1 MFDVT
6 DNTVEECLSSAELP
20 VLMYVWAPWCGP
32 CKMVGSALERLAVK
46 ATGRF
51 QIVKANME
59 EFEAGAERY
68 EVKTT
73 PTLILYRNGQ
83 ELCRRSGAVMEG
95 QITTW
100 LDENLPKS

>member
-1 MFDVT
+1 MLDVT
-6 DNTVEECLSSAELP
+6 DNTVEESLNSAELP

-32 CKMVGSALERLAVK
+32 CKMVGAALERVAAK
-46 ATGRF
+46 ASGRF

-59 EFEAGAERY
+59 EFEVGAERY

-73 PTLILYRNGQ
+73 PTLIIFQNGQ

-95 QITTW
+95 QITAW
-100 LDENLPKS
+100 LNQNLPAS